1 MQKLN
6 KTIGFCLLTFFLIFT
21 FNYQSKTQYTA
32 ESLFVEIQKI
42 YKNLK
47 SISFNFLSENNPNL
61 KGNIKAE
68 IGNKYFIKMTD
79 RNIISNGKL
88 VWNYSLKDKKVI
100 INEIPKNNTEFS
112 IENFFFSFINNY
124 VPKELKKSASS
135 GHGFNYLLTLIPS
148 NSISDYNISS
158 VQLQINQKN
167 LMVSSV
173 QINYGNYADKWY
185 IENLELNPKIK
196 SEIFS
201 FEPPKEVE
209 VIDLR

>member
-6 KTIGFCLLTFFLIFT
+6 KIFLISILTFSLILSF
-21 FNYQSKTQYTA
+21 YCQSNAQYTA
-32 ESLFVEIQKI
+32 GTLFAEMQKI

-47 SISFNFLSENNPNL
+47 SVSFNFLSENNPNL

-79 RNIISNGKL
+79 RSIISNGKL
-88 VWNYSLKDKKVI
+88 VWNYSIKDKKVI
-100 INEIPKNNTEFS
+100 INKIPNNDSEFS

-124 VPKELKKSASS
+124 VPKELKKVTSS
-135 GHGFNYLLTLIPS
+135 GQGFNYLLTVIPS
-148 NSISDYNISS
+148 NATSDNNVSSI
-158 VQLQINQKN
+158 QLMINQKN
-167 LMVSSV
+167 LIINSV
-173 QINYGNYADKWY
+173 QINYGNYIDKWY
-185 IENLELNPKIK
+185 IENLELNPKLN

-201 FEPPKEVE
+201 FQPPKDAE